1 MEFDQF
7 NYLTF
12 NFHDRLVMFV
22 IVLFVDCNSQV
33 IKETKDW
40 TKDWNER
47 IIEMEYKVGGM
58 LQTLQDVNK
67 IPQIEVDIETLYSIM
82 RKKSE
87 EINNLQS
94 GLFSNSIQLLF

>member
-1 MEFDQF
+1 M
-7 NYLTF
+7 
-12 NFHDRLVMFV
+12 
-22 IVLFVDCNSQV
+22 FVDCNSEV

-67 IPQIEVDIETLYSIM
+67 IPQIEVDIETLYSKM

>member
-1 MEFDQF
+1 
-7 NYLTF
+7 
-12 NFHDRLVMFV
+12 MFV

-94 GLFSNSIQLLF
+94 GLFSISIQLLF

>member
-1 MEFDQF
+1 
-7 NYLTF
+7 
-12 NFHDRLVMFV
+12 MFV

-67 IPQIEVDIETLYSIM
+67 ISKIEVDIETLYSMM

-94 GLFSNSIQLLF
+94 GLFFFRFII

>member
-1 MEFDQF
+1 M
-7 NYLTF
+7 
-12 NFHDRLVMFV
+12 
-22 IVLFVDCNSQV
+22 FVDCNSEV

>member
-1 MEFDQF
+1 M
-7 NYLTF
+7 
-12 NFHDRLVMFV
+12 
-22 IVLFVDCNSQV
+22 FVDCNSEV

-40 TKDWNER
+40 TKDCYER

-67 IPQIEVDIETLYSIM
+67 ISKIEVDIETLYRMM

>member
-1 MEFDQF
+1 
-7 NYLTF
+7 
-12 NFHDRLVMFV
+12 MFV
-22 IVLFVDCNSQV
+22 IVLFVDCNSEV

-67 IPQIEVDIETLYSIM
+67 IPQIEVDIETLYSII

>member
-1 MEFDQF
+1 
-7 NYLTF
+7 
-12 NFHDRLVMFV
+12 MFV

-47 IIEMEYKVGGM
+47 IKEMEYKVGGM

-67 IPQIEVDIETLYSIM
+67 IPQIEVDIETLYSMM

-94 GLFSNSIQLLF
+94 GLFF

>member
-1 MEFDQF
+1 M
-7 NYLTF
+7 NYLFTF
-12 NFHDRLVMFV
+12 KFPDRLVMFV

-67 IPQIEVDIETLYSIM
+67 ISKIEVDIETLYSII
-82 RKKSE
+82 RKSLKK
-87 EINNLQS
+87 
-94 GLFSNSIQLLF
+94 